1 MRRMQTGLVGTVLTC
16 CLLTALGF
24 AVPAVSGAEKEA
36 KNVLDF
42 EMDSLGGKPVSLKD
56 YQGKVV
62 LIVNTASECG
72 ATPQYRPLQ
81 RLHEKYQDKGLVVLG
96 FPCNQ
101 FGAQEP
107 GTAAEI
113 REFCTANY
121 GVTFPMFAKVDVNG
135 DKAAPL
141 YQYLTSK
148 ETNPQH
154 SGKIRWNFEKFLISR
169 DGQIVN
175 RFGTAIDPDNA
186 EVVQA
191 IEAELAK

>member
-1 MRRMQTGLVGTVLTC
+1 MMRWFCSVSLCGLLAAALLISHRSPASAADKEVPQVL
-16 CLLTALGF
+16 
-24 AVPAVSGAEKEA
+24 
-36 KNVLDF
+36 NF

-81 RLHEKYQDKGLVVLG
+81 KLYETYQGQGLVVLG

-101 FGAQEP
+101 FGSQEP
-107 GTAAEI
+107 GGAKEI
-113 REFCTANY
+113 QEFCTSNY
-121 GVTFPMFAKVDVNG
+121 GVTFPMFAKIDVNG
-135 DKAAPL
+135 SKAAPL
-141 YQYLTSK
+141 YQHLTSK
-148 ETNPQH
+148 ETDPKF

-169 DGQIVN
+169 DGAIVG
-175 RFGTAIDPDNA
+175 RFATVVDPSSP
-186 EVVQA
+186 EVIQA